1 MRVVLEALI
10 GRMERTDP
18 TKEEQGLV
26 RTSPS
31 TPSPPGA
38 WVNHLIKV
46 FIMQSY
52 FSLLFIY
59 VVIQQTPNRITY
71 DQDSFLVEDFGQR
84 TLVLHLVTMT

>member
-38 WVNHLIKV
+38 WVNQLTQGNFYCTYIKLPEGTGILV
-46 FIMQSY
+46 AN
-52 FSLLFIY
+52 FSI
-59 VVIQQTPNRITY
+59 P
-71 DQDSFLVEDFGQR
+71 
-84 TLVLHLVTMT
+84 